1 MQFLILLC
9 MLFAHIVDDFYLQG
23 ILAKMKQRQW
33 WEDNAPDALYKHDY
47 LAALIIHA
55 ISWSCMIMAPAILFK
70 LPTIKLV
77 MIIILFI
84 FNVITHANVDNQ
96 KANMHKINLIQ
107 DQLIHLGQIIWTW
120 IGLVILQ

>member
-70 LPTIKLV
+70 LPTINLA

-84 FNVITHANVDNQ
+84 FNVTNHANIDNH
-96 KANMHKINLIQ
+96 KANLHKINLIQ
-107 DQLIHLGQIIWTW
+107 DQLFHLGQIIWTW
-120 IGLVILQ
+120 IGLVMI

>member
-9 MLFAHIVDDFYLQG
+9 MIFAHIVDDFYLQG
-23 ILAKMKQRQW
+23 ILAKMKQKQW
-33 WEDNAPDALYKHDY
+33 WEENAPNALYKHDY
-47 LAALIIHA
+47 IIALIIHA

-70 LPTIKLV
+70 LPNVNLL

-84 FNVITHANVDNQ
+84 FNVVIHANVDNQ

-120 IGLVILQ
+120 IGLVVL

>member
-9 MLFAHIVDDFYLQG
+9 MIFAHIVDDFYLQG
-23 ILAKMKQRQW
+23 ILAKMKQKQW
-33 WEDNAPDALYKHDY
+33 WKDNAPDELYKNDY
-47 LAALIIHA
+47 IIALIIHA

-84 FNVITHANVDNQ
+84 FNVIAHANVDNH
-96 KANMHKINLIQ
+96 KANLHKINLIQ
-107 DQLIHLGQIIWTW
+107 DQLFHLGQIIWTW
-120 IGLVILQ
+120 LGLVII

>member
-9 MLFAHIVDDFYLQG
+9 MIFAHIVDDFYLQG
-23 ILAKMKQRQW
+23 ALAKMKQKQW
-33 WEDNAPDALYKHDY
+33 WEENAPNALYKHDY
-47 LAALIIHA
+47 IIALIIHA

-70 LPTIKLV
+70 LPTIKLA

-96 KANMHKINLIQ
+96 KANAHKINLIQ
-107 DQLIHLGQIIWTW
+107 DQLMHLGQIIWTW
-120 IGLVILQ
+120 IGLVVL

>member
-9 MLFAHIVDDFYLQG
+9 MIFAHIIDDFYLQG

-33 WEDNAPDALYKHDY
+33 WEENAPNALYKHDY
-47 LAALIIHA
+47 IIALIIHA
-55 ISWSCMIMAPAILFK
+55 ISWSCMIMAPAILFN

-84 FNVITHANVDNQ
+84 FNVITHTNVDNQ
-96 KANMHKINLIQ
+96 KANLHKINLIQ
-107 DQLIHLGQIIWTW
+107 DQLFHFGQIIWTW
-120 IGLVILQ
+120 VGLVLL

>member
-9 MLFAHIVDDFYLQG
+9 MIFAHIIDDFYLQG
-23 ILAKMKQRQW
+23 VLAKMKQKQW
-33 WEDNAPDALYKHDY
+33 WEENAPNALYKHDY
-47 LAALIIHA
+47 IIALIIHA

-96 KANMHKINLIQ
+96 KANVHKINLIQ
-107 DQLIHLGQIIWTW
+107 DQLMHLGQIIWTW
-120 IGLVILQ
+120 IGLVVL

>member
-1 MQFLILLC
+1 

-33 WEDNAPDALYKHDY
+33 WKDNAPDVLYKHDY

-70 LPTIKLV
+70 LPTINLA

-84 FNVITHANVDNQ
+84 FNVTTHADIDNY
-96 KANMHKINLIQ
+96 KANLHKINLIQ
-107 DQLIHLGQIIWTW
+107 DQLLHLGQIIWTW
-120 IGLVILQ
+120 FGLVML

>member
-1 MQFLILLC
+1 MNWLILLC
-9 MLFAHIVDDFYLQG
+9 MFFFHIVDDFYLQG
-23 ILAKMKQRQW
+23 ILAKMKQKQW
-33 WEDNAPDALYKHDY
+33 WEENAPNALYKHDY
-47 LAALIIHA
+47 IIALIIHA

-96 KANMHKINLIQ
+96 KANMHTINLIQ
-107 DQLIHLGQIIWTW
+107 DQLIHFGQIIWTW
-120 IGLVILQ
+120 IGLVVL